1 MYTHAC
7 VRARVC
13 TYMWIVLS
21 EWLLYN
27 GKRCA
32 SPLPPSLPPL
42 QTLSN
47 ISALL
52 ERANSVYERLVDHRH
67 TLDKLL
73 SQVSSSSDSL
83 PTTSVPVHA
92 VTTSSRS
99 AGGHYIMVAEGHPA
113 SSGAEGVVNRSIQV
127 QSEHQ

>member
-1 MYTHAC
+1 MLMCAC
-7 VRARVC
+7 VRTCVRTC
-13 TYMWIVLS
+13 GLS
-21 EWLLYN
+21 EQVVVVQW
-27 GKRCA
+27 KEVCESSTPFPA
-32 SPLPPSLPPL
+32 PL

-52 ERANSVYERLVDHRH
+52 ERANSVYERLVEHRH

-83 PTTSVPVHA
+83 PTTSAPMHA

-113 SSGAEGVVNRSIQV
+113 SSGTEGVVNRSIQV
-127 QSEHQ
+127 QSEH

>member
-1 MYTHAC
+1 MQVFY
-7 VRARVC
+7 
-13 TYMWIVLS
+13 I
-21 EWLLYN
+21 
-27 GKRCA
+27 
-32 SPLPPSLPPL
+32 PPSLLPL

-83 PTTSVPVHA
+83 PTTSAPMHA
-92 VTTSSRS
+92 AHMHAIPTSSRG
-99 AGGHYIMVAEGHPA
+99 AGGHYIMVSEALPA
-113 SSGAEGVVNRSIQV
+113 GGGAEGVVNRSIQV
-127 QSEHQ
+127 LSEHQ